1 MLLYLVIAVVCLL
14 PGGLLGFV
22 VPPGPERW
30 IAWAA
35 APILTLGLTA
45 AGMAWLPAVGLS
57 NAALWVLGAEML
69 LAVLVASGS
78 RLVATRTRSG
88 SAPAEEPATAKV
100 LATAAPARVGE
111 PAPATQAAP
120 ATRGRALENGSAARA
135 ITLRNWLTG
144 DARRPWLADLISVA
158 IPLAVAVFF
167 GRSLLGHVTRPPGW
181 DAMNHGLFTRNIIE
195 AGTTTPSAVCT
206 TGPPMPEIAC
216 HFYPLGPDVS
226 WAQTA
231 VLTGGH
237 ISTIML
243 AWSALIG
250 PVALVLAVYAAVRT
264 FGGGPL
270 VAGCAAIIP
279 VILSPM
285 WPALLNGRPP
295 EAFAPGM
302 SVAVALLATRAIRG
316 KYPVRFGFL
325 AGLGIA
331 GVLITHTYDVLF
343 AAVLALIFLV
353 TEGIRLNF
361 RTALTGI
368 GATAFGA
375 LAAGGPLASALL
387 SANGERSAS
396 RSLQRASS
404 GIAWHFWVTD
414 PSNYVLLSPLPYGVR
429 AVPHIPPI
437 QVALWLT
444 LPFLV
449 ASPLCFVIKELRW
462 ARPWLLTLVAWTA
475 LGVWTSVSSS
485 SVSVLLSG
493 LWYGLPGRLRTM
505 ALPVHG
511 VLVVAGAYAI
521 GVCLYRLAIG
531 VARRERNL
539 RLEKVTAGA
548 VSGLLA
554 VSLVGLAGVPG
565 TQETL
570 VEQYRMRSPAGD
582 AYTRV
587 FEWLAHHTPP
597 GKVVAYNRN
606 VDFLTWSYA
615 DYGVAP
621 LFGIPPLV
629 KTSQP
634 DYDNRWQAWGW
645 LIGSRNIRPAGCL
658 VRKYGIEY
666 VVTGDQHLPVPKYF
680 PRDLNYRP
688 RRLAASP
695 NVTLVHSD
703 NGLLVYQ
710 VTKAGMACPS

>member
-1 MLLYLVIAVVCLL
+1 MLIYLLTAVVCLL

-22 VPPGPERW
+22 IPPGPERW

-45 AGMAWLPAVGLS
+45 VGMAWLPAVGLS
-57 NAALWVLGAEML
+57 NAALWVLGAEIL

-78 RLVATRTRSG
+78 WLATRTRPG

-100 LATAAPARVGE
+100 LATAAPARVAE
-111 PAPATQAAP
+111 PAAATQAARAAQGLAP
-120 ATRGRALENGSAARA
+120 ANGPAARA
-135 ITLRNWLTG
+135 ISLRNWLTG
-144 DARRPWLADLISVA
+144 DARRPWRADLISVA

-167 GRSLLGHVTRPPGW
+167 GRLLLGQVTRPPGW

-206 TGPPMPEIAC
+206 TGPPTPEIAC

-243 AWSALIG
+243 AWSTLIG
-250 PVALVLAVYAAVRT
+250 PVALVLAVYAAART
-264 FGGGPL
+264 FGAGPL
-270 VAGCAAIIP
+270 VAGCAAMMP

-302 SVAVALLATRAIRG
+302 SVAVALLLTRAIRG

-331 GVLITHTYDVLF
+331 GVLMTHTYDVVF

-353 TEGIRLNF
+353 TECIRLNI
-361 RTALTGI
+361 RTALAGI
-368 GATAFGA
+368 GATAFA
-375 LAAGGPLASALL
+375 TLAAFGPLASALL

-396 RSLQRASS
+396 SSLARVSS
-404 GIAWHFWVTD
+404 GTAWHFWVTD
-414 PSNYVLLSPLPYGVR
+414 PSNYLLLGPLPYGAR
-429 AVPHIPPI
+429 IVPHILPI

-444 LPFLV
+444 LPCLV
-449 ASPLCFVIKELRW
+449 VSPLCFVIKELRW
-462 ARPWLLTLVAWTA
+462 ARPWLLALVAWTA

-493 LWYGLPGRLRTM
+493 LWYGLPGRFRTM
-505 ALPVHG
+505 SLPLHG

-548 VSGLLA
+548 VSGLVA
-554 VSLVGLAGVPG
+554 VSLIGLAGVPD
-565 TQETL
+565 THKTL
-570 VEQYRMRSPAGD
+570 VEQYRMRSPVGD

-587 FEWLAHHTPP
+587 FEWLADHTPP

-634 DYDNRWQAWGW
+634 DYFNRWQAWGW
-645 LIGSRNIRPAGCL
+645 LVGNRNIPPAGCL

-680 PRDLNYRP
+680 PRDLNHKP

-703 NGLLVYQ
+703 QGVVVYQ
-710 VTKAGMACPS
+710 VTKAGMACRS